1 MKNII
6 NMFEKAGFSVV
17 YNKAYNLVFA
27 TDGIVSVSVQR
38 TFAPGPYC
46 YSAVAMDM
54 PLAEMRTLS
63 KDNSPKR
70 EGFDLQ
76 DDYWMMQ
83 SKTLHICNHDH
94 AEWEIASALRD
105 YKKRM
110 QRSR

>member
-17 YNKAYNLVFA
+17 YNKAYSLVFA
-27 TDGIVSVSVQR
+27 TDGAVSVSVQR
-38 TFAPGPYC
+38 TFASGPYC

-54 PLAEMRTLS
+54 PLAEMRALPRR
-63 KDNSPKR
+63 KRPER
-70 EGFDLQ
+70 EGFDLEEEG
-76 DDYWMMQ
+76 WICK
-83 SKTLHICNHDH
+83 SKTLHICNNDH